1 MAATNTQ
8 PGLFEAAQAVAT
20 DPDIIGHTEDSAGRL
35 FRLGLAVRAAAHDAI
50 VTADIRRQLGD
61 LAAYLEERLEDE
73 ERDSG
78 LILDGLPDRL
88 YRILKGS

>member
-1 MAATNTQ
+1 MTVSTQ

-20 DPDIIGHTEDSAGRL
+20 DPDIIGSTQASADRL
-35 FRLGLAVRAAAHDAI
+35 FRLGLAVRAVTHDTV
-50 VTADIRRQLGD
+50 VTADIRRQLAD
-61 LAAYLEERLEDE
+61 LAAYLEARLEDE
-73 ERDSG
+73 DRDSG